1 MTLEKRL
8 QKRLQRWLQE
18 ARKRRLV
25 QSGGAEGEHDQEWW
39 LNQSALEML
48 EKCVNE
54 LTADLCA
61 VSDPEPKP
69 NE

>member
-18 ARKRRLV
+18 ARKRRLT
-25 QSGGAEGEHDQEWW
+25 QSEGTEPHDDEWW

-48 EKCVNE
+48 EKLINE

-61 VSDPEPKP
+61 VSEPEPRT
-69 NE
+69 

>member
-1 MTLEKRL
+1 
-8 QKRLQRWLQE
+8 
-18 ARKRRLV
+18 
-25 QSGGAEGEHDQEWW
+25 
-39 LNQSALEML
+39 ML